1 MFHVKHIKEDIHM
14 NEAKALIIRTNPSD
28 LTGRVFH
35 TKPITFEK
43 LSVKARGKNLRAL
56 DLQTDGSLAETLFPI
71 HTYDGYVESDM
82 KRDLLKLVW
91 LNGYRTEPPLLSF
104 LHGAGLK
111 LGAIAM
117 SRALDSHDI
126 IAVGATDFE
135 LEQAINALI
144 RAKGGIAVACLDDV
158 EVVRRPTAVLD
169 EQGEENALR
178 EYAQIERKVKQLQT
192 PLPDL
197 LDWML
202 MVGAYDLQNLAAR
215 LFV

>member
-1 MFHVKHIKEDIHM
+1 M
-14 NEAKALIIRTNPSD
+14 NEAKALIIQPNPSD
-28 LTGRVFH
+28 LTGGVFH

-43 LSVKARGKNLRAL
+43 LSVKARGKTLRTL
-56 DLQTDGSLAETLFPI
+56 NLQTDGSLAETLFTV

-126 IAVGATDFE
+126 VAIGTTDFE
-135 LEQAINALI
+135 LGQAINALI
-144 RAKGGIAVACLDDV
+144 RAKGGIAVACLDGV
-158 EVVRRPTAVLD
+158 EVVRRPSVILD
-169 EQGEENALR
+169 ELGQENALQQ
-178 EYAQIERKVKQLQT
+178 YAQIERKVKQLQT

-197 LDWML
+197 LDRML
-202 MVGAYDLQNLAAR
+202 TIGAYDLRNLSAR